1 MDFNTELDVRECDD
15 AREELQPYVLSQYSG
30 SPTITQLLSDFRDN
44 IDPQVDIETFKENIM
59 DIDTASGVGLDTWGR
74 IVGLPRQ
81 VYYNETT
88 VTLDDE
94 TYRRLLMFKAM
105 SNITDTSL
113 ATLNRMLPILFG
125 NNALSARNIIV
136 KAQSG
141 DEYYNTY
148 PMHVMFTTSRPFSTM
163 EKLLFN
169 LGVTMNL
176 AAGVGWSL
184 IVYQDGVFGFK
195 GSGLKPFNCGV
206 FTSSDNIAEGGY

>member
-44 IDPQVDIETFKENIM
+44 IDPQADIETFKTNIM

-125 NNALSARNIIV
+125 DNALSARNIIV
-136 KAQSG
+136 KDRIGNA
-141 DEYYNTY
+141 YYNTY
-148 PMHVMFTTSRPFSTM
+148 PMHVRFTANRHLSDM

-184 IVYQDGVFGFK
+184 VTYQENVFGFR
-195 GSGLKPFNCGV
+195 GSRLQPFNCGV

>member
-125 NNALSARNIIV
+125 NNALSARNIIA
-136 KAQSG
+136 KTQSG
-141 DEYYNTY
+141 DEYYNSY

-184 IVYQDGVFGFK
+184 IVYQDNVFGFK

>member
-44 IDPQVDIETFKENIM
+44 IDPQVDIETFKTNIM

-125 NNALSARNIIV
+125 DNALSARNIIV
-136 KAQSG
+136 KDRIDNA
-141 DEYYNTY
+141 YYNTY
-148 PMHVMFTTSRPFSTM
+148 PMHVRFTTSRPLSEM

-176 AAGVGWSL
+176 AAGVGWNL
-184 IVYQDGVFGFK
+184 VAYQENVFGFR
-195 GSGLKPFNCGV
+195 GSRLQPFNCGV